1 MIRWAND
8 SYWQDDQMVAE
19 VDERDREEEIEV
31 VVVVRGGMK

>member
-31 VVVVRGGMK
+31 VVVVRGWMK